1 MKPFKIT
8 TEQGIVYTNL
18 QDFYNDICVN
28 GDTTDDN
35 IDEEAAAYLDE
46 YIWEAIEEGNGK
58 IEDETLMLIFE
69 DYIDIP
75 EFVYMYRYDTKLIE
89 YDIDRGL
96 AYTRQVIKSPSGRY
110 FSIVRMDSA
119 YSWEYPDG
127 HYFEEVK
134 PVEKTIIDWEVIG

>member
-1 MKPFKIT
+1 MKPFRIT

-18 QDFYNDICVN
+18 QDFYNDFCVN
-28 GDTTDDN
+28 YATIDDN
-35 IDEEAAAYLDE
+35 ITEEGSAYLDE

-69 DYIDIP
+69 DFVEIP

-110 FSIVRMDSA
+110 FSIIRMDSA
-119 YSWEYPDG
+119 YDWEYPDG

-134 PVEKTIIDWEVIG
+134 PIEKTITDWEVI

>member
-18 QDFYNDICVN
+18 QDFYNDFCVN
-28 GDTTDDN
+28 YDTIDDN

-46 YIWEAIEEGNGK
+46 YIWEAIEEGNDK

-119 YSWEYPDG
+119 YDWEYPDG

-134 PVEKTIIDWEVIG
+134 PIEKTIIDWEVIG